1 MKPLLPQP
9 ALLLACGLP
18 LRRERPSSFQRQLE
32 LLARAWR
39 AAGRKVRLS
48 GPRTEGLA
56 EAEAAILLG
65 YPDQFPALT
74 QPLPRVPL
82 YLWAQCSRPPDPRGF
97 EAVTAV
103 PLTPATEG
111 FLRRA
116 GVRRIGPVIPHA
128 VDTSFFRP
136 PTAGQRARA
145 RRALGLGGSPA
156 GRSAHRFASRF
167 MDSQANRFAVG
178 AVGAHTYRKRF
189 DLLLRAFALLAAQ
202 VPEAVLVLHTD
213 RAVSAEGA
221 DLRRQAETLGLGSS
235 FRLCL
240 RELPTAALRR
250 LYWGLDV
257 LVSLSE
263 WEGFGLPA
271 AEALACGLPVLTHG
285 GQGPAELVPY
295 RELVAGDSL
304 TRVEDGSLLLEARPE
319 TAAALL
325 VQAARDAELRLRLGQ
340 AGRQAVEEACA
351 LPRVLSRWE
360 GLLGE
365 AAGIASR

>member
-1 MKPLLPQP
+1 VKPLL
-9 ALLLACGLP
+9 LASGLP

-39 AAGRKVRLS
+39 ASGRPVRLA
-48 GPRTEGLA
+48 GPRAEGLA
-56 EAEAAILLG
+56 AAGAAILLG
-65 YPDQFPALT
+65 YPDQFPALSDPPT
-74 QPLPRVPL
+74 VPL

-97 EAVTAV
+97 EELTAV
-103 PLTPATEG
+103 PLTPATQV

-128 VDTSFFRP
+128 VDTAFFRP
-136 PTAGQRARA
+136 PDAGQRARA
-145 RRALGLGGSPA
+145 RRALGLGK
-156 GRSAHRFASRF
+156 
-167 MDSQANRFAVG
+167 RFAVG

-189 DLLLRAFALLAAQ
+189 DLVLRAFALLAAGL
-202 VPEAVLVLHTD
+202 PEAVLILHTD
-213 RAVSAEGA
+213 RAVSAEGT
-221 DLRRQAETLGLGSS
+221 DLGRLAGALGLGED
-235 FRLCL
+235 FRLST
-240 RELPTAALRR
+240 RELSAAGLRR

-285 GQGPAELVPY
+285 VQGPAELVPY
-295 RELVAGDSL
+295 RELVAGDS
-304 TRVEDGSLLLEARPE
+304 TVREEGGSLLLEARPE

-325 VQAARDAELRLRLGQ
+325 ARAAREEDLRRRLGA

-351 LPRVLSRWE
+351 LPRVLAGWE
-360 GLLGE
+360 GVLT
-365 AAGIASR
+365 AGTE